1 MDYGSWEQNRH
12 ANLDVLQKVRYIVTI
27 KLSLP
32 KQSGDDTSRNA
43 VMCLQSGQFC
53 DVELVVDGSVF
64 PGHRVVLAAHSHYFL
79 TMFTCGM
86 AETRSQQPVT
96 IHGVPAHVFTI
107 VM

>member
-1 MDYGSWEQNRH
+1 
-12 ANLDVLQKVRYIVTI
+12 
-27 KLSLP
+27 
-32 KQSGDDTSRNA
+32 
-43 VMCLQSGQFC
+43 MCLQSGQFC

-86 AETRSQQPVT
+86 AETRTQQPVT

-107 VM
+107 VMYGTG